1 MFIKYKLLWGGVF
14 HKKLRLFLSVIGII
28 IGVASLLLMNSFGE
42 SAKIKTL
49 KEIETFGPEVMIV
62 VAGSVRVHGGRA
74 IQTEITTT
82 LKPADAEALRKIKG
96 IKYLSPVF
104 NGDGIVRYLGNNL
117 TTIINGVN
125 EEYLLLRKFPISEGR
140 NFLKDEIF
148 GYKKVA
154 ILGYKVKRELFGN
167 KDPIGKII
175 LINKLPFRVIGVLSP
190 IGIDASNADQ
200 DDQILIPWSVAIS
213 AVYNVDYIR
222 SIYLSVENLEEMHLI
237 EKQINGILLK
247 RHKVSEKNK
256 DFEIVKAEDIL
267 QVKTQTT
274 ELFSTLVKSI
284 SVLCLL
290 VGALGV
296 TAIMTLSVNER
307 KKEIGIRKAL
317 GAEDK
322 NILFQFLAES
332 VFITLFGGII
342 GILIGIAGSLIFLP
356 LFNYPLVFPWIPI
369 FTSALLTIFSGIIAG
384 IYPAYKATR
393 IEPIILLKQG
403 F

>member
-1 MFIKYKLLWGGVF
+1 MFIKYKLLWGGLF

-28 IGVASLLLMNSFGE
+28 IGVASLLLMNAFGE

-49 KEIETFGPEVMIV
+49 KEIETFGPEVMMV
-62 VAGSVRVHGGRA
+62 VAGSVKVYGGRA

-104 NGDGIVRYLGNNL
+104 NGEGVVRYLGNNL
-117 TTIINGVN
+117 ITIVNGVN
-125 EEYLLLRKFPISEGR
+125 EEYLLLRKFPLLEGR
-140 NFLKDEIF
+140 NFLKDEIL

-154 ILGYKVKRELFGN
+154 ILGYKIKRELFEDKN
-167 KDPIGKII
+167 SIGKII
-175 LINKLPFRVIGVLSP
+175 LINKLPFRVIGVLAP
-190 IGIDASNADQ
+190 IGIDASNTDQ
-200 DDQILIPWSVAIS
+200 DDQILIPWTVAIS

-222 SIYLSVENLEEMHLI
+222 SIYLSVENLKDIHLI
-237 EKQINGILLK
+237 EKQINKILLK
-247 RHKVSEKNK
+247 RHKVNEKNK

-274 ELFSTLVKSI
+274 KLFSTLVKSI
-284 SVLCLL
+284 SILCLF

-307 KKEIGIRKAL
+307 KKEIGIRKAI
-317 GAEDK
+317 GAEDRS
-322 NILFQFLAES
+322 ILFQFLAES
-332 VFITLFGGII
+332 IFITLLGGAI

-356 LFNYPLVFPWIPI
+356 LFDYPLVFPWIPI
-369 FTSALLTIFSGIIAG
+369 LTSTLLTIFSGIIAG
-384 IYPAYKATR
+384 IYPAYKATQVD
-393 IEPIILLKQG
+393 PIILLRHN

>member
-104 NGDGIVRYLGNNL
+104 NGEGIVRYLGNNL

-125 EEYLLLRKFPISEGR
+125 EEYLLLRKFPILEGR
-140 NFLKDEIF
+140 NFLKDEIL

-167 KDPIGKII
+167 ENPLGKII

-247 RHKVSEKNK
+247 RHKVNEKNK

-267 QVKTQTT
+267 QAKTKTT

-284 SVLCLL
+284 SILCLL

-317 GAEDK
+317 GAEDR

-332 VFITLFGGII
+332 VFITLFGGAI
-342 GILIGIAGSLIFLP
+342 GILIGVAGSLIFLP

-369 FTSALLTIFSGIIAG
+369 FTSTLLTIFSGIIAG

>member
-104 NGDGIVRYLGNNL
+104 NGEGIVRYLGNNL

-125 EEYLLLRKFPISEGR
+125 EEYLLLRKFPILEGR
-140 NFLKDEIF
+140 NFLKDEIL

-284 SVLCLL
+284 SILCLF

-317 GAEDK
+317 GAEDR

-332 VFITLFGGII
+332 VFITLFGGAI
-342 GILIGIAGSLIFLP
+342 GILIGVAGSLIFLP

-369 FTSALLTIFSGIIAG
+369 FTSALLTIFSGIFAG